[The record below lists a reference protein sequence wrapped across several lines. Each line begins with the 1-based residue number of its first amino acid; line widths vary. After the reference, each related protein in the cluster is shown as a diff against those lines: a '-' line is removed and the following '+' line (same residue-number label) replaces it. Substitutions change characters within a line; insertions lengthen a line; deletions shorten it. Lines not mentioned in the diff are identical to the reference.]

1 MRVLKTFLVVA
12 CLTSSMPAQAEPLT
26 HIFATCTGRFSAELE
41 HAWLM
46 GHPET
51 DSIAHRRAQFEDL
64 LYAVAT
70 DGEHRD
76 LLNRR
81 INAKQAH
88 AQILQQ
94 ATFSTDSAQADW
106 ARRRVNMEIG
116 YCASFLLES

>member
-1 MRVLKTFLVVA
+1 
-12 CLTSSMPAQAEPLT
+12 MPAQAEPLAY
-26 HIFATCTGRFSAELE
+26 IFATCTGRFSAELE

-46 GHPET
+46 GNPET
-51 DSIAHRRAQFEDL
+51 ESIAHRRAQFEDL

-70 DGEHRD
+70 DGEHRN

-94 ATFSTDSAQADW
+94 AIFSADSAQAEW

>member
-1 MRVLKTFLVVA
+1 MRVLKTFLIAV
-12 CLTSSMPAQAEPLT
+12 CLSSTMPAQAEPLT

-46 GHPET
+46 GHPEA

-70 DGEHRD
+70 DGEQRD

-94 ATFSTDSAQADW
+94 ATFSTDSAQAEW

>member
-1 MRVLKTFLVVA
+1 
-12 CLTSSMPAQAEPLT
+12 MPAQAEPLAY
-26 HIFATCTGRFSAELE
+26 IFATCTGRFSAELE

-46 GHPET
+46 GNPET
-51 DSIAHRRAQFEDL
+51 ESIAHRRAQFEDL

-70 DGEHRD
+70 DGEHRN

-94 ATFSTDSAQADW
+94 AGISVLRQANTISPRIRRSTNPGGFVATVSISVSVGGA
-106 ARRRVNMEIG
+106 
-116 YCASFLLES
+116 